1 MQKFIDYFFYLLYD
15 FIMENIFNQ
24 LPKEFLDRIKKQL
37 SNEKFEKFKQ
47 SFSEKA
53 RRGLRINNIRSE
65 TETIIG
71 GLDVK
76 LKSLS
81 FCDDGYEVL
90 SEEKLGNSPEHLSG
104 AIYVQ
109 EPSSMLAVAVS
120 GIEKEQRP
128 LRVLDLCAAPGGKS
142 SQIASRISEDSILF
156 LNEIIKSRA
165 QILFSNIERQG
176 FKNVIVLNEEP
187 KNLQCFN
194 HYFDYIFV
202 DAPCSGEGMFRKNP
216 ETISEW
222 SEENV
227 KMCANRQREILEIAI
242 NLLAQNGKLIYSTC
256 TFSEEEDENI
266 IEWLVSEKNFE
277 LLDVSDEIKAVTEPA
292 SAKVKN
298 SEFARKAYQFNNL
311 GEGQF
316 VAVLKNNSDQ
326 ERVSIHKK
334 KHFNSIFEIGNN
346 NYKIASEFFKQN
358 LDFEPKKM
366 LLEVG
371 DNIYL
376 KPIAFDCEIQTML
389 DGLKF
394 VSIGARVGSVQ
405 KDRFEPN
412 HNLFMAYNKHFKIN
426 INLNK
431 EQLKKYLHGEEL
443 MCDITPQNKA
453 NYAVLNYN
461 DMPIG
466 GGKIVQNK
474 IKNLYPKGMRI

>member
-1 MQKFIDYFFYLLYD
+1 
-15 FIMENIFNQ
+15 MENYIEK
-24 LPKEFLDRIKKQL
+24 LPKAFLDRMERQL
-37 SNEKFEKFKQ
+37 SKENFEKFKK
-47 SFSEKA
+47 SFDEPAKK
-53 RRGLRINNIRSE
+53 GIRINKDRADADK
-65 TETIIG
+65 IIN
-71 GLDVK
+71 GLGVE
-76 LKSLS
+76 LKRLS
-81 FCDDGYEVL
+81 FCDDGYEL
-90 SEEKLGNSPEHLSG
+90 LADEKLGNSFEHLSG
-104 AIYVQ
+104 AIYIQ

-142 SQIASRISEDSILF
+142 SQIASRISQDSLLIS
-156 LNEIIKSRA
+156 NEIIKSRA

-176 FKNVIVLNEEP
+176 FKNVIVLNEKSE
-187 KNLQCFN
+187 NLQCFE

-216 ETISEW
+216 ETIVQW
-222 SEENV
+222 SEDNV
-227 KMCANRQREILEIAI
+227 YMCADRQKDILEIAT
-242 NLLAQNGKLIYSTC
+242 NLLSQNGKLIYSTC
-256 TFSEEEDENI
+256 TFSKEEDENI
-266 IEWLVSEKNFE
+266 IEWLINEKNFE
-277 LLDVSDEIKAVTEPA
+277 LLDVSDAIKNVTEPA

-298 SEFARKAYQFNNL
+298 TEFARKAYQFNNL

-316 VAVLKNNSDQ
+316 VAVLKNNSQ
-326 ERVSIHKK
+326 AERIEIHKK

-366 LLEVG
+366 LIEVG

-376 KPIAFDCEIQTML
+376 KPTAFDSELQTML

-394 VSIGARVGSVQ
+394 ISIGVRVGSIQ
-405 KDRFEPN
+405 KGRFEPN
-412 HNLFMAYNKHFKIN
+412 HNLFMAYDKHFKQKL
-426 INLNK
+426 NLNK
-431 EQLKKYLHGEEL
+431 EQLKKYLHGEEI
-443 MCDITPQNKA
+443 MCDIIPQNKA
-453 NYAVLNYN
+453 NYAVLAYN